1 MSDVFW
7 KRNKPDHEGVVWH
20 DLRDPT
26 AKATL
31 GIKGWVVTYRDYFG
45 AWHVMWNRTLFSGRT
60 DQLINQATTSEEKL
74 RNDLKLQY
82 LLTRGET

>member
-7 KRNKPDHEGVVWH
+7 KRNKPDHEGVVWN

-31 GIKGWVVTYRDYFG
+31 GIKGWAVTYREYFG

-82 LLTRGET
+82 LLMRGET

>member
-1 MSDVFW
+1 MSEVFW

-20 DLRDPT
+20 DLRDPAMR
-26 AKATL
+26 AKL
-31 GIKGWVVTYRDYFG
+31 GTRYWVVTYRDYFG
-45 AWHVMWNRTLFSGRT
+45 AWHVMWNPMFNRQ

-74 RNDLKLQY
+74 RNDLKLHY